1 MSLIDRAVYLIT
13 VHNPPKDIDIKLN
26 RFLQQN
32 EIVIKKTVKGERFVN
47 IKPMILKADILGS
60 QETDTAMEVVL
71 STGSREYL
79 NPEHMIKHFLRMQK
93 GMILRH
99 ILIFTALIC

>member
-1 MSLIDRAVYLIT
+1 
-13 VHNPPKDIDIKLN
+13 
-26 RFLQQN
+26 
-32 EIVIKKTVKGERFVN
+32 
-47 IKPMILKADILGS
+47 MILKADILGS

-79 NPEHMIKHFLRMQK
+79 NPEHMIKAFLAYAE

-99 ILIFTALIC
+99 ILIFTALICCLGNDQLYGPLELGKGG